1 MATLLVRNATVL
13 VTMDPARREIAGGGF
28 YARDGWIE
36 AVGPRAE
43 LPDTADTIVDCTDQV
58 VLPGLINTH
67 HHLYQSLTRA
77 VPGAQDASLFDWL
90 RRLYPIWARLTPEA
104 VRISTQVGLAELAR
118 SGCTTSADHLYLFP
132 NGSRLDDEI
141 EAARPLGVRLHASR
155 GSMSLGQS
163 QGGLPPDSVVEEET
177 AILADTARLIET
189 HHDPQPGAM
198 IRVVVAPCSP
208 FSVTADAMREAAAM
222 ARAYGV
228 QLHTHLA
235 ETADEEQY
243 CLDRFGVRPLG
254 LAEQLG
260 WLGPDVWFAHGVFM
274 DDSEINR
281 MAATGTGVAHCPTSN
296 MRLGSGIA
304 PMAGYLAAGVRT
316 GLGVDGSAS
325 NDGGNLLGEA
335 RQALLLA
342 RLAAAPSG
350 PMLAARIALEIATRG
365 GAAVLGRDELG
376 SLEPGKAAD
385 FVSFDLN
392 RLEYA
397 GARHDPVAA
406 LLLCA
411 PTPVTHNYVQGRP
424 VIHAGEL
431 MTLDLEAVL
440 ARHNLIARDLV
451 ESG

>member
-1 MATLLVRNATVL
+1 
-13 VTMDPARREIAGGGF
+13 
-28 YARDGWIE
+28 
-36 AVGPRAE
+36 
-43 LPDTADTIVDCTDQV
+43 
-58 VLPGLINTH
+58 
-67 HHLYQSLTRA
+67 
-77 VPGAQDASLFDWL
+77 
-90 RRLYPIWARLTPEA
+90 
-104 VRISTQVGLAELAR
+104 
-118 SGCTTSADHLYLFP
+118 
-132 NGSRLDDEI
+132 
-141 EAARPLGVRLHASR
+141 
-155 GSMSLGQS
+155 
-163 QGGLPPDSVVEEET
+163 
-177 AILADTARLIET
+177 
-189 HHDPQPGAM
+189 
-198 IRVVVAPCSP
+198 
-208 FSVTADAMREAAAM
+208 M

-335 RQALLLA
+335 RQAMLLA